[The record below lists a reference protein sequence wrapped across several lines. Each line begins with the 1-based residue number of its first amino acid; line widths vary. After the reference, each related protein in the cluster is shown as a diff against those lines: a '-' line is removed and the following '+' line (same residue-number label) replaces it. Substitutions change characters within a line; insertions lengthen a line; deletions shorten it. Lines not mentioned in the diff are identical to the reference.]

1 MCDLCRMEE
10 ISQRASSQELAESI
24 SEVERAIKDHNELK
38 VQISLPF
45 SIYVDF
51 IYALYKYVHTV
62 ISLFFV
68 VK

>member
-38 VQISLPF
+38 VHISFSLPLF
-45 SIYVDF
+45 LYIDL
-51 IYALYKYVHTV
+51 IYALYKYVH
-62 ISLFFV
+62 LFL
-68 VK
+68 KC